1 MTRMSRPLLLLPLAL
16 AGACDDGFT
25 PALSN
30 FTFDGQARDSPT
42 VLLLSTDFHDGDG
55 DLGGGELETFIDSRP
70 TDAGSLA
77 LPTLFA
83 QSGLDVRA
91 TDGDLQFV
99 LELSLSDELPPSGS
113 SFRLGARVTDAAG
126 NSSPT
131 SEMTLQ
137 LTY

>member
-1 MTRMSRPLLLLPLAL
+1 MTRLHLSLLLVLLGHAT
-16 AGACDDGFT
+16 ACDDGFK
-25 PALSN
+25 PSLSN
-30 FTFDGQARDSPT
+30 FAFDGQARDSPT

-55 DLGGGELETFIDSRP
+55 DLGQGTLETFIDSRP
-70 TDAGSLA
+70 TNAGNLA

-83 QSGLDVRA
+83 QSGLDLSA

-99 LELSLSDELPPSGS
+99 LEVNLGESSPASGS
-113 SFRLGARVTDAAG
+113 TFKLGVRATDAAG

-131 SEMTLQ
+131 SEITLQ